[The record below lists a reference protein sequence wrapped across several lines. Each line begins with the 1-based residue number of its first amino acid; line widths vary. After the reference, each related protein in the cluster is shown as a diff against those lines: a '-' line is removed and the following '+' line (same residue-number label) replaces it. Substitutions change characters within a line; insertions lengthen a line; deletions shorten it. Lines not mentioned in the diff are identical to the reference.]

1 MFIGFFAGVE
11 TALYTTARMS
21 EFAAINPTWHMQ
33 HQQKILFLAKPCVE
47 YETVFVKQRES
58 AQHRQL
64 LDPIVSITGVT

>member
-1 MFIGFFAGVE
+1 
-11 TALYTTARMS
+11 MS